1 MPVVLSVPRCSLLA
15 LLLPAA
21 LLAGAGCGDDGDG
34 GSGGDGGG
42 GGSSLSRPAPPV
54 ADFPSA
60 QGQTLE
66 QVLGNA
72 TGQGP
77 VVSPAAR
84 VLRVGE
90 NRFSFGVF
98 TVERE
103 QITGAEVAIYAA
115 PRNVQRPAIGPFL
128 ARIESLE
135 TEAAFVARSTAA
147 DPDSGKVVYVS
158 EVPLDKP
165 GAWTFAALVKD
176 GDGFTGTFVPAPSE
190 VGEFDPVDVGD
201 AAPSVSTPVAQEVTD
216 ISEIDTRV
224 PAGTMHDVDL
234 RDALGKKP
242 VVLVFATPALCQSR
256 ICGPVVDVAEQVK
269 RDVLNDGR
277 DVAFVHQEIYVD
289 NDINKGTR
297 PQVNAYSL
305 PSEPWLYVIDRD
317 GKVSTVIEGAYSVEE
332 LQAAVDKVAPPGTS

>member
-1 MPVVLSVPRCSLLA
+1 MPRPRRRIPLAVILLA
-15 LLLPAA
+15 LM
-21 LLAGAGCGDDGDG
+21 AGASLVAGCGGGDDDDDGGRD
-34 GSGGDGGG
+34 SPV
-42 GGSSLSRPAPPV
+42 SRPAPAA
-54 ADFPSA
+54 ADFPAA
-60 QGQTLE
+60 QGQSLE

-103 QITGAEVAIYAA
+103 QITGAQVAIYAA
-115 PRNVQRPAIGPFL
+115 PKDVQSPAVGPFP

-135 TEAAFVARSTAA
+135 TEPAFVARSTAA
-147 DPDSGKVVYVS
+147 DPDSGKAVYVS
-158 EVPLDKP
+158 DVPLDRP
-165 GAWTFAALVKD
+165 GAWTFAALVRE

-201 AAPSVSTPVAQEVTD
+201 KAPSVSTPTADEVADVA
-216 ISEIDTRV
+216 EIDTRV
-224 PAGTMHDVDL
+224 PASTMHDVDL
-234 RDALGKKP
+234 QDVLGKKP

-269 RDVLNDGR
+269 RDVEVDGG
-277 DVAFVHQEIYVD
+277 DVAFIHQEIYVD

-297 PQVNAYSL
+297 PQVNAYRL
-305 PSEPWLYVIDRD
+305 PSEPWLYVMDRD
-317 GKVSTVIEGAYSVEE
+317 GKVSTLIEGAFSVEE
-332 LQAAVDKVAPPGTS
+332 LQAAVDKVAPAGAS

>member
-1 MPVVLSVPRCSLLA
+1 VFSLPRRSLLA

-21 LLAGAGCGDDGDG
+21 LIAGAGCGGGDDDDGGKD
-34 GSGGDGGG
+34 SPV
-42 GGSSLSRPAPPV
+42 SRPAPAA
-54 ADFPSA
+54 ADFPAA
-60 QGQTLE
+60 QGQSLE

-103 QITGAEVAIYAA
+103 QITGAQVAIYAA
-115 PRNVQRPAIGPFL
+115 PKDVQSPAIGPFP

-135 TEAAFVARSTAA
+135 TEPAFVARSTAA
-147 DPDSGKVVYVS
+147 DPDAGKAVYVS
-158 EVPLDKP
+158 DIPLDRP
-165 GAWTFAALVKD
+165 GAWTFAALVRE
-176 GDGFTGTFVPAPSE
+176 GDGFTGAFVPAPSE
-190 VGEFDPVDVGD
+190 VGEFDPVAVGD
-201 AAPSVSTPVAQEVTD
+201 KAPSVSTPTADEVADVA
-216 ISEIDTRV
+216 EIDTRV
-224 PAGTMHDVDL
+224 PASTMHEVDL
-234 RDALGKKP
+234 QDALGKKP

-269 RDVLNDGR
+269 RDVEVDGG
-277 DVAFVHQEIYVD
+277 DVAFIHQEIYVD

-297 PQVNAYSL
+297 PQVNAYRL
-305 PSEPWLYVIDRD
+305 PSEPWLYVIDRV
-317 GKVSTVIEGAYSVEE
+317 GKVSTVIEGAFSAEE
-332 LQAAVDKVAPPGTS
+332 LQAAVDKVVPAGAS